1 MMDTP
6 WVSLG
11 WVEEDDLELE
21 DRGWRL
27 VFVDWMG
34 EEERSMVGVGVG
46 WGAELDVGSS
56 DMGVDS
62 ICTVFLE
69 AGVESVVV
77 LVFAWFSE
85 MLLMLNE

>member
-1 MMDTP
+1 MDTP

-46 WGAELDVGSS
+46 WGGC
-56 DMGVDS
+56 G
-62 ICTVFLE
+62 
-69 AGVESVVV
+69 GGRRWSVS
-77 LVFAWFSE
+77 LFSG
-85 MLLMLNE
+85 L